1 MSASMKRF
9 SLLLSTAC
17 LIGAGCAALQG
28 LSAVTG
34 IQPPE
39 VQFDTVNYRAV
50 DFDALHCDIAFAV
63 KNPNRI
69 GGRLDGYDMKLVV
82 DGVTLAD
89 GKVDKA
95 LDLGPGKTTTL
106 IIPAVV
112 RWSEIANR
120 LTAKKGIPDEL
131 PWKIAGTAYIK
142 VADQPIALPFERDGA
157 LPVLR
162 PPSITPVAVRVGNAS
177 FTSIHVDVDVEMKSN
192 GGHPLAIG
200 ALNHDVSLAGQE
212 VLKGTMP
219 AAGKIFG
226 SSVRTLSADVSTL
239 QVGLA
244 LMKTLQSKQAVPVRL
259 RGHTDVDTGFG
270 VVPFPFDATTKIDPR

>member
-1 MSASMKRF
+1 MKRF
-9 SLLLSTAC
+9 SLLVLMTCAA
-17 LIGAGCAALQG
+17 GAGCAALKG
-28 LSAVTG
+28 LTAVAG
-34 IQPPE
+34 IQPLE
-39 VQFDTVNYRAV
+39 VQFDTVSYRAL
-50 DFDALHCDIAFAV
+50 DFDALHCDVAFAV

-69 GGRLDGYDMKLVV
+69 GGRLEGYDLKLVV
-82 DGVTLAD
+82 DGVTIAD

-120 LTAKKGIPDEL
+120 LTAKAGVPDDL
-131 PWKIAGTAYIK
+131 PWKIAGTAYAK
-142 VADQPIALPFERDGA
+142 VADQAIALPFERDGT

-162 PPSITPVAVRVGNAS
+162 PPSIVPVAVRVTNPS
-177 FTSIHVDVDVEMKSN
+177 LTSIHVDVDVEMKSN

-200 ALNHDVSLAGQE
+200 ALAHDVSLGGQE

-219 AAGKIFG
+219 AAGKVSG

-244 LMKTLQSKQAVPVRL
+244 LMRTLQAKEPVPVRL